1 MLVVEQ
7 LSHDSPGVDEFY
19 RLGETVNDDPQSLR
33 PKRESVASG
42 VWRDRFT
49 NRQEAGRQWVGLAR
63 RDAQAVARVVARISP
78 DLKDEAGGTLGLL
91 GYFEARDDREGVTQ
105 LFDAAV
111 AWLRSAGA
119 ATIVGPMDGDTWH
132 RYRFNVG
139 PWDEPP
145 FLMEPH
151 QPAYYGPLW
160 EAYGFQVLEGY
171 YSKRVDDAAAVAE
184 RLEPIR
190 RRVESQGYILRTYRP
205 ARYEEELRLLYQ
217 LSLDIFSGNY
227 LYAPIAWEE
236 FRKLYDPVRR
246 LIVPE
251 LLWFASAADGTPA
264 GFLFG
269 TVDWQQAAARA
280 SRKSGV
286 AAALTFLWNKRRAR
300 AVNLKS
306 LGVVSRYR
314 RSGLGAALVYEGY
327 RQTVRLGYRRAN
339 LCLIRDG
346 NPSGDL
352 DGGLG
357 QVMRRYALYHLPER
371 RG

>member
-1 MLVVEQ
+1 MIVVDR
-7 LSHDSPGVDEFY
+7 LTPDSPRLDDFY
-19 RLGETVNDDPQSLR
+19 SLAETIGDRLGGVRS
-33 PKRESVASG
+33 KRESVVAGIWRAS
-42 VWRDRFT
+42 F
-49 NRQEAGRQWVGLAR
+49 AARQWVGLAR
-63 RDAQAVARVVARISP
+63 RDDRPAARVVARISP
-78 DLKDEAGGTLGLL
+78 DLKDEADRPLGLL
-91 GYFEARDDREGVTQ
+91 GYFEAHDDREATTA
-105 LFDAAV
+105 LLDAAV
-111 AWLRSAGA
+111 AWLRAEGA

-160 EAYGFQVLEGY
+160 EAYGFQGLEGY

-184 RLEPIR
+184 KLEPIR
-190 RRVESQGYILRTYRP
+190 RRVEQQGYVLRTYRP
-205 ARYEEELRLLYQ
+205 DRYEDELRLLYQ

-227 LYAPIAWEE
+227 LYAPIEWDE

-251 LLWFASAADGTPA
+251 LLWFAAAPDGTPA

-269 TVDWQQAAARA
+269 TVDWQEAAARA
-280 SRKSGV
+280 SRRSGL
-286 AAALTFLWNKRRAR
+286 AAGLTFLWNKRRAR

-306 LGVVSRYR
+306 LGVITRYR
-314 RSGLGAALVYEGY
+314 RSGLGAALMYEGY
-327 RQTVRLGYRRAN
+327 RVTQRLGYSRAN

-357 QVMRRYALYHLPER
+357 QVMRRYVLYHLPESR
-371 RG
+371 T

>member
-7 LSHDSPGVDEFY
+7 LSANSPRVDEFY
-19 RLGETVNDDPQSLR
+19 LLGETVNDDPHALR
-33 PKRESVASG
+33 PKRESIATG
-42 VWRDRFT
+42 IWRARFA
-49 NRQEAGRQWVGLAR
+49 ERQWVGLAR
-63 RDAQAVARVVARISP
+63 RNDRPAARVVARISP
-78 DLKDEAGGTLGLL
+78 DLKDDAGRALGLL
-91 GYFEARDDREGVTQ
+91 GYFEAHDDREAVTA
-105 LFDAAV
+105 LLDAAV
-111 AWLRSAGA
+111 AWLRAEGA

-160 EAYGFQVLEGY
+160 EAYGFQALEGY
-171 YSKRVDDAAAVAE
+171 YSKRVDDIFGASA
-184 RLEPIR
+184 RLEPVR
-190 RRVESQGYILRTYRP
+190 SRVESQGYRLRTYQP
-205 ARYEEELRLLYQ
+205 DRYEEELRLLYD
-217 LSLDIFSGNY
+217 LSLEIFAGNY
-227 LYAPIAWEE
+227 LYSPIDWDE

-251 LLWFASAADGTPA
+251 LLWFAYAPDGTPA

-269 TVDWQQAAARA
+269 TVDWQEAAARA
-280 SRKSGV
+280 SRRSGL

-306 LGVVSRYR
+306 LGVVARYR
-314 RSGLGAALVYEGY
+314 RSGLGAALMYEGY
-327 RQTVRLGYRRAN
+327 RVAFTRGYRRAN

-357 QVMRRYALYHLPER
+357 KIMRRYVLYRLPER
-371 RG
+371 RI